1 MEWDVILR
9 NAVLAGI
16 SREAAVYAIA
26 AIGINVHFGY
36 TGLLNFGQ
44 VGFMA
49 IGAYGVGISVTE
61 YNAPVWLALLIGM
74 LAAIVLALLLGIPT
88 LRLRS
93 DYLAIVTI
101 AASEIIRLTFRSG
114 SLSDWSGGSNGI
126 NGFATPFYAWNPFEP
141 SVRYGFGSYK
151 VFGNQA
157 YIIVVGWIVAI
168 LVTLLVYLLMRSP
181 WGRVLKS
188 IREDEDAARALG
200 KNAYWYKMQ
209 SLMLGGVFGAIAG
222 MVLSI
227 GQSTVQP
234 DAYSPPVT
242 FFIWTALI
250 LGGVGRVWSPIF
262 GSIAFWTIL
271 SLANNILG
279 EATRAGYIPAS
290 LTAGGRI
297 AAVRFVL
304 VGLGL
309 MLMMAFRP
317 QGVFGDRNE
326 MMLADR

>member
-1 MEWDVILR
+1 MDWEVIFR
-9 NAVLAGI
+9 NAILAGI

-26 AIGINVHFGY
+26 AVGLNVHFGY

-44 VGFMA
+44 VGFMS
-49 IGAYGVGISVTE
+49 ISAYGVGISITQ
-61 YNAPVWLALLIGM
+61 YGAPVWLAFIIGL
-74 LAAIVLALLLGIPT
+74 LAAVFLALLLGVPT
-88 LRLRS
+88 LRLRA

-101 AASEIIRLTFRSG
+101 AASEIIRLTFRSVA
-114 SLSDWSGGSNGI
+114 LTDWSGGSNGI
-126 NGFATPFYAWNPFEP
+126 NGFADGFYVWNPFDP
-141 SVRYGFGSYK
+141 SVAYGFGSVK

-157 YIIVVGWIVAI
+157 YIIIVGWTLAV
-168 LVTLLVYLLMRSP
+168 LVTLLVWLLMRSP

-209 SLMLGGVFGAIAG
+209 SLILGGVLGGLAG
-222 MVLSI
+222 IVLSV

-234 DAYSPPVT
+234 DVYSPPVT

-250 LGGVGRVWSPIF
+250 LGGVGRIWSPIF
-262 GSIAFWTIL
+262 GAVAFWMIL
-271 SLANNILG
+271 SLANNVLDQ
-279 EATRAGYIPAS
+279 ATQAGIVPAAV
-290 LTAGGRI
+290 TAG
-297 AAVRFVL
+297 VRGGSIRFMI

-309 MLMMAFRP
+309 MLLMAFRP